1 MRQHEF
7 GLTSCV
13 APLQPRRDGEMLLLK
28 PSNLVLAVGTSVV
41 VVGLTEV
48 PELNNRKGIVAGFD
62 EAKGRY
68 KVRVK
73 EEPRSKNLKPDN
85 CRVDY

>member
-1 MRQHEF
+1 MNHEF

-28 PSNLVLAVGTSVV
+28 PSILVLAVGTSVV
-41 VVGLTEV
+41 VVGLTGA
-48 PELNNRKGIVAGFD
+48 PELNNWNGIVAGFD
-62 EAKGRY
+62 EAKDRY

>member
-1 MRQHEF
+1 MR
-7 GLTSCV
+7 CPV
-13 APLQPRRDGEMLLLK
+13 ATTQGRRD
-28 PSNLVLAVGTSVV
+28 AVAETQQSRACRGQLGTSVV
-41 VVGLTEV
+41 VVGLTGV

-73 EEPRSKNLKPDN
+73 EEPRSKNLKLDN